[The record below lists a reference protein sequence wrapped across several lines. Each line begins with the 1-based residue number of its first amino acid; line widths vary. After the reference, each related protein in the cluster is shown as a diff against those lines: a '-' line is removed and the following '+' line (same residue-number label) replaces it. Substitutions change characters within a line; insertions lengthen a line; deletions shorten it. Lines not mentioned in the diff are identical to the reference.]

1 MKVLSLDHL
10 ISYLAS
16 VLFRLHVMQMV
27 KNKWKYTK
35 SMCTPK
41 KHVSP
46 NETIKKS

>member
-27 KNKWKYTK
+27 K
-35 SMCTPK
+35 
-41 KHVSP
+41 
-46 NETIKKS
+46 IKGNILNPCALQKNTCQSK